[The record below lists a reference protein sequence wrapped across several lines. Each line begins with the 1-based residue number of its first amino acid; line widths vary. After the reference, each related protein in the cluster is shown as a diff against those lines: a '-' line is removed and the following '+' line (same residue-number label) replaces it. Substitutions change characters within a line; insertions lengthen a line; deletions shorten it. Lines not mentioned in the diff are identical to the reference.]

1 MDYRWI
7 IDGLSMDYL
16 RRKSGQIAVSLISE
30 MPCFRDRKSI
40 DEKVPTSEP
49 AGTKQYNEENKIT
62 C

>member
-30 MPCFRDRKSI
+30 MPRFRDRKSI

-49 AGTKQYNEENKIT
+49 VGTNIIY
-62 C
+62 